1 MEVYSCSR
9 KCAELA
15 LKRQRCLQ
23 DELELEMRRLEL
35 RNEAL
40 RLDVLEEE
48 LKLKMESHVEPGGL
62 VNGFK

>member
-23 DELELEMRRLEL
+23 DELEMRRLEL

-40 RLDVLEEE
+40 RLEVRKEE
-48 LKLKMESHVEPGGL
+48 LKLKMESH
-62 VNGFK
+62 FKSGVKILHELY